1 MFESASPTTQRVLS
15 SSSSSSTDTR
25 GKHRIQAEVKRLE
38 LEARFLEVEK
48 LEKASTKCKEMLSN
62 MDTTPDP
69 LLPQTHGPLNPP
81 WDRWFEG
88 LQDSKGCRCWM
99 L

>member
-38 LEARFLEVEK
+38 LEARFLEVCPFC
-48 LEKASTKCKEMLSN
+48 LFCLR
-62 MDTTPDP
+62 
-69 LLPQTHGPLNPP
+69 LLIAFDFECVVLNYYFPNV
-81 WDRWFEG
+81 
-88 LQDSKGCRCWM
+88 
-99 L
+99 

>member
-62 MDTTPDP
+62 MDTRPDP
-69 LLPQTHGPLNPP
+69 LLPLTRGPLNPL